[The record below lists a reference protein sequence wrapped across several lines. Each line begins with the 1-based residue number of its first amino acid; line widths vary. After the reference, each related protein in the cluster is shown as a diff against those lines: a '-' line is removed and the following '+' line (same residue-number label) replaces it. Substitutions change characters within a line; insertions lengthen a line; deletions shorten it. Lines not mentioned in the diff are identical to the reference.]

1 MSSERTGLFAV
12 LHTSSV
18 LESRVE
24 AKLSE
29 IGLSLAKLA
38 ALHRL
43 SEAGESLPLGQLAER
58 LSCVKSNVTQLVD
71 RLEADGLVAR
81 AADPND
87 RRSRLAVLT
96 DAGRSAYEKGRRI
109 QLDAEEALFGA
120 LTPEESATLHTLL
133 AKLNG

>member
-1 MSSERTGLFAV
+1 MAERTGLFAV

-71 RLEADGLVAR
+71 RLEADGLVSR

-96 DAGRSAYEKGRRI
+96 DAGREAYAKGRKI
-109 QLDAEEALFGA
+109 QVDAEEALFGA
-120 LTPEESATLHTLL
+120 LTADESATLHTLL
-133 AKLNG
+133 AKLQG